1 MARQHGRI
9 DLIRHAQDDSTLS
22 TPGFHPWPESPLTQH
37 GIENARAAAA
47 AIRADYAGIVYSPI
61 HRAKQTAELLAT
73 GSGLPLLTDVSSLS
87 EWRPP
92 SCVYGKT
99 PDEYDDAYRAWRHD
113 RAADP
118 ALAYQDG
125 ESLLALHERAASAIA
140 KLKELAAEHG
150 PLLAVSHRVLLGVLT
165 NLELGP
171 APAFTRATSDPWAH
185 CEVRTLAVHSH
196 TEA

>member
-22 TPGFHPWPESPLTQH
+22 TPSFHPWPGSPLTQR
-37 GIENARAAAA
+37 GIENARAAAT

-61 HRAKQTAELLAT
+61 HRAKQTAALLAT
-73 GSGLPLLTDVSSLS
+73 GSGLPLLTDVPSLS

-118 ALAYQDG
+118 SLAYQDG

-140 KLKELAAEHG
+140 ELEELAAEHG

-171 APAFTRATSDPWAH
+171 TTAFERATSDPWPH
-185 CEVRTLAVHSH
+185 CEVRKLAAHSR